1 MVRKSK
7 QRSTFHVVSFKLSDE
22 DYKKVEKILEI
33 AKARGLKLNKA
44 FVFAMS
50 SYFGLNE
57 GSEGEKEEDPKVEP
71 KKEQKNEKSTST
83 FEQNL
88 ASPKKEIEKLPSFFE
103 GNPWISILM
112 NRK

>member
-22 DYKKVEKILEI
+22 DYKKVEKVLEI

-44 FVFAMS
+44 FVFAMTK
-50 SYFGLNE
+50 YFE
-57 GSEGEKEEDPKVEP
+57 QEEDPKVEQR
-71 KKEQKNEKSTST
+71 KEQILEKSTST

>member
-22 DYKKVEKILEI
+22 DYKKVEKVLEI
-33 AKARGLKLNKA
+33 AKARGLKLNKVL
-44 FVFAMS
+44 VFAMTK
-50 SYFGLNE
+50 YFE
-57 GSEGEKEEDPKVEP
+57 QEEDPKVEQR
-71 KKEQKNEKSTST
+71 KEQSLGKSTST

-88 ASPKKEIEKLPSFFE
+88 AFHEVETKKEIEKLPSFFQ

>member
-1 MVRKSK
+1 MVRKGK
-7 QRSTFHVVSFKLSDE
+7 QRSTFYVVSFKLSE
-22 DYKKVEKILEI
+22 QDYRKIEQIKKICRDK
-33 AKARGLKLNKA
+33 GLKFNKT
-44 FVFAMS
+44 FVLAMTQ
-50 SYFGLNE
+50 YFNM
-57 GSEGEKEEDPKVEP
+57 KDCPQEEQKVEP
-71 KKEQKNEKSTST
+71 KKEQILEKSTST

>member
-22 DYKKVEKILEI
+22 DYKKVEKVLEI
-33 AKARGLKLNKA
+33 AKARGLKLNKVL
-44 FVFAMS
+44 VFAMTK
-50 SYFGLNE
+50 YFE
-57 GSEGEKEEDPKVEP
+57 QEEDPKVEP
-71 KKEQKNEKSTST
+71 KKEQSLEKSTST

-88 ASPKKEIEKLPSFFE
+88 ASPKKEIERLPSFFE